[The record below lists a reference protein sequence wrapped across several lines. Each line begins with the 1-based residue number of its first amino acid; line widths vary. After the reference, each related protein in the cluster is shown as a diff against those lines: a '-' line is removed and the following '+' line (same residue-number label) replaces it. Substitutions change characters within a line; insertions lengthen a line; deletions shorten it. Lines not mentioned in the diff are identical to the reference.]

1 MCYFKQKKHFEIE
14 NTCTSL
20 RIPSALFLMVG
31 EDPHISGIGSESLIN
46 LIYLGKIITCT
57 LNHGN
62 GPPVTEA
69 VLMVSSR
76 AAGLPWWLKG

>member
-14 NTCTSL
+14 NTCTSCW

-46 LIYLGKIITCT
+46 LIYLEK
-57 LNHGN
+57 
-62 GPPVTEA
+62 
-69 VLMVSSR
+69 
-76 AAGLPWWLKG
+76 